1 MGVELRSSS
10 LITERPRVFRN
21 VLIVATTLTGMC
33 WQTLLTAQPDAQ
45 TPDTLTVKLKRELAT
60 ALAKDAREKGNPVQ
74 GAILFSQKKFN
85 CVGCHAHRATNLLG
99 PDLTRVGTEVPD
111 THLVESILLPSKVI
125 KKGYETVSILDVDG
139 RVFKG
144 RIVDESPTQYLLR
157 DTSPEQRL
165 VVVPRDSVEELK
177 MDAKSSMPEGLADQL
192 ESRQEFLDLLK
203 YLMDIAVSG
212 TSGTEVAGSDDK
224 SGLDDRVQGIALL
237 QQFHCTNCHATDAP
251 ALAAKPAPDLS
262 SVASRGDPSFITKF
276 ILDPHGTKP
285 GTNMPHLLGR
295 LAPADRQ
302 KVAVAITHYLASLS
316 TEEFQRDALEVDAT
330 KRGQQ
335 LFHSVGCVACHS
347 PLRKDGSEALPAG
360 SVSLG
365 NPGEKYSLVGLT
377 GFLENPHAV
386 RPAGRMP
393 NLKLDHWEAR
403 DIASYLLS
411 FSVGDNLGRDDS
423 DFEFDSSLVAAGRM
437 HFRGLGCSQCHDL
450 EGAQRIIS
458 ATPLISLRSAEGCL
472 SESVAELPEYVLSAG
487 QRLAMQAA
495 IKQSGDQ
502 LTNSQQISVTLQT
515 LRCYACHERDGIG
528 GVSGERDPYFLTT
541 NENLGPQGRIPPPLT
556 GVGAKLK
563 SKWMRQVLVSGR
575 AIRPYVETRMPQY
588 GADHVSHLV
597 DLFQQV
603 DDLPQVVM
611 HEFDDP
617 KEIRK
622 IGTELVGSGG
632 LNCIACHTFQQKPAL
647 TMPGVDLTEMA
658 ERLHKEWFFRYMRS
672 PQAISPN
679 TVMPSFWPGG
689 KAIRKEILEGNTVQQ
704 IGAVWEY
711 LRDGRQARVPRGL
724 QREPMELLASDGH
737 AAMLRRSY
745 QGIGKRGIGVGY
757 PGGVNLAFDAEQM
770 RLGMIWKGKFA
781 DPAGVWRS
789 QGHGTVRPLGGSL
802 IRFEAGP
809 ELDSSQSPWIVDDG
823 RPPKHR
829 FTGYFLDDMD
839 RPTFTYELG
848 DVGVEDFY
856 SGAKSENP
864 ELSQLKRQLVFQT
877 ERPRNDLAFRLR
889 TKGTIQKESD
899 HQFRL
904 ENALLIEVDPDHL
917 ARIVTD
923 SAGSHLYIPLDLKS
937 GKSQLTL
944 KYTW

>member
-1 MGVELRSSS
+1 M
-10 LITERPRVFRN
+10 FRTA
-21 VLIVATTLTGMC
+21 LIVAATLTGMC
-33 WQTLLTAQPDAQ
+33 WQASLAAQDDPQ
-45 TPDTLTVKLKRELAT
+45 TPETLTVKLKRELAT
-60 ALAKDAREKGNPVQ
+60 VLATDAREKGNSVQ

-85 CVGCHAHRATNLLG
+85 CVGCHAQGATDLLG
-99 PDLTRVGTEVPD
+99 PDLTRVGTDVPD
-111 THLVESILLPSKVI
+111 THFVEAILVPSKAI
-125 KKGYETVSILDVDG
+125 RKGYETVSILDVDG
-139 RVFKG
+139 RVVKG
-144 RIVDESPTQYLLR
+144 RIVDESPTQYVLR

-165 VVVPRDSVEELK
+165 VVVPRDRIEELK

-192 ESRQEFLDLLK
+192 ESRQEFLDLVK
-203 YLMDIAVSG
+203 YLIDIAASG
-212 TSGTEVAGSDDK
+212 PAGSKVAGQQQK
-224 SGLDDRVQGIALL
+224 SGLDARVQGIALM
-237 QQFHCTNCHATDAP
+237 QQFHCTNCHASDS
-251 ALAAKPAPDLS
+251 LGLSAKPAPDLA
-262 SVASRGDPSFITKF
+262 SVAARVDPGYITAFIQ
-276 ILDPHGTKP
+276 DPHETKP
-285 GTNMPHLLGR
+285 GTNMPHLLGQ
-295 LAPADRQ
+295 LDPAEQRQ
-302 KVAVAITHYLASLS
+302 AAIAVTHYLASLS
-316 TEEFQRDALEVDAT
+316 GEKFLREELDVDAT

-347 PLRKDGSEALPAG
+347 PLRQDGSEEVPAG

-365 NPGEKYSLVGLT
+365 NPAEKYSLVGLT

-411 FSVGDNLGRDDS
+411 FPVTVNPDRDYS
-423 DFEFDSSLVAAGRM
+423 DFEIDSSLVAAGKER
-437 HFRGLGCSQCHDL
+437 FRALGCSQCHEL
-450 EGAQRIIS
+450 EGVEKMPAAAPMS
-458 ATPLISLRSAEGCL
+458 ELRFNQGCL
-472 SESVAELPEYVLSAG
+472 SKSASKLPKYEMSDDH
-487 QRLAMQAA
+487 RKAMQAA
-495 IKQSGDQ
+495 IEQSGDELTKSQ
-502 LTNSQQISVTLQT
+502 LINTTLQT

-563 SKWMRQVLVSGR
+563 PKWMRQVLVSGR

-588 GADHVSHLV
+588 GAEHVAHLV

-603 DDLPQVVM
+603 DELPKVATHQ
-611 HEFDDP
+611 FDDP

-622 IGTELVGSGG
+622 IGTDLVGSGG

-658 ERLHKEWFFRYMRS
+658 ERLHKEWFYRYMRS
-672 PQAISPN
+672 PQTVSPN

-689 KAIRKEILEGNTVQQ
+689 KAIRKEILDGDTNQQ

-711 LRDGRQARVPRGL
+711 LQDGRQARVPRGL
-724 QREPMELLASDGH
+724 RREPIELLATDGH

-757 PGGVNLAFDAEQM
+757 PGGVNLAFDAEQL
-770 RLGMIWKGKFA
+770 RLAMIWKGKFA

-789 QGHGTVRPLGGSL
+789 QGHGTVRPLGGEL

-809 ELDSSQSPWIVDDG
+809 ELDSRQSPWVVDDG

-839 RPTFTYELG
+839 RPTFTYRLD
-848 DVGVEDFY
+848 DVSVEDFS
-856 SGAKSENP
+856 SGGKSESP
-864 ELSQLKRQLVFQT
+864 ALSQLKRRLVFQT
-877 ERPRNDLAFRLR
+877 EQPRNDLAFRLR
-889 TKGTIQKESD
+889 TKGAIQKESE

-904 ENALLIEVDPDHL
+904 ENALTIEVDPEHV
-917 ARIVTD
+917 ANIVTD
-923 SAGSHLYIPLDLKS
+923 SAGSHLHIPLDLKS
-937 GKSQLTL
+937 GKSQLIL

>member
-1 MGVELRSSS
+1 M
-10 LITERPRVFRN
+10 
-21 VLIVATTLTGMC
+21 TLTGMC
-33 WQTLLTAQPDAQ
+33 WQTDLTAQNDSQ
-45 TPDTLTVKLKRELAT
+45 TPETLTVKLKRELAV
-60 ALAKDAREKGNPVQ
+60 ALAKDAREKGNSVQ

-85 CVGCHAHRATNLLG
+85 CVGCHAQGATNLLG
-99 PDLTRVGTEVPD
+99 PDLTRVGTDVPD
-111 THLVESILLPSKVI
+111 SQFVESILLPSKVI

-144 RIVDESPTQYLLR
+144 RIVDESPTQYVLR

-165 VVVPRDSVEELK
+165 VVVPRGSVDELK

-192 ESRQEFLDLLK
+192 ESRQEFLDLVK
-203 YLMDIAVSG
+203 YLMDIAASG
-212 TSGTEVAGSDDK
+212 TSGTKVTQNHQQSV
-224 SGLDDRVQGIALL
+224 LDARVQGVALL
-237 QQFHCTNCHATDAP
+237 QQFHCTNCHATDSP
-251 ALAAKPAPDLS
+251 ALDAKPGPDLA
-262 SVASRGDPSFITKF
+262 SVTSRVDPRYITEF
-276 ILDPHGTKP
+276 ILDPHETKP
-285 GTNMPHLLGR
+285 GTNMPHLLGQ
-295 LAPADRQ
+295 LAAAEQQ
-302 KVAVAITHYLASLS
+302 KAAVTITHYLASLS
-316 TEEFQRDALEVDAT
+316 SEGFQRDALDVDAA
-330 KRGQQ
+330 KRGQK

-347 PLRKDGSEALPAG
+347 PLDEDGSEELPEG

-365 NPGEKYSLVGLT
+365 DPAAKYSLVGLT

-393 NLKLDHWEAR
+393 NLNLDHWEAQE
-403 DIASYLLS
+403 IASYLLS
-411 FSVGDNLGRDDS
+411 FPRLVNADR
-423 DFEFDSSLVAAGRM
+423 DSSEFELDPSLAAAGKTR
-437 HFRGLGCSQCHDL
+437 FRDLGCSQCHDL
-450 EGAQRIIS
+450 DGAGKLPA
-458 ATPLISLRSAEGCL
+458 ATPMSSLRSGEGCL
-472 SESVAELPEYVLSAG
+472 SKSVAKLPEYVLSDD
-487 QRLAMQAA
+487 QRNAMQAA
-495 IKQSGDQ
+495 IKKAGDE
-502 LTNSQQISVTLQT
+502 LTKSQQINATLQT

-528 GVSGERDPYFLTT
+528 GVGGERDPFFLTT

-563 SKWMRQVLVSGR
+563 PKWMRQVLVSGR

-588 GADHVSHLV
+588 GADHVAHLV

-603 DDLPQVVM
+603 DELPHVVI

-622 IGTELVGSGG
+622 VGTELVGSGG

-658 ERLHKEWFFRYMRS
+658 ERLHKEWFFQYMRS

-689 KAIRKEILEGNTVQQ
+689 KAIRKEILDGDTDQQ

-711 LRDGRQARVPRGL
+711 LQDGRQARVPRGL
-724 QREPMELLASDGH
+724 RREPIELLASEGH

-757 PGGVNLAFDAEQM
+757 PGGVNLAFDAEQL
-770 RLGMIWKGKFA
+770 RLAMIWKGKFA

-789 QGHGTVRPLGGSL
+789 QGHGTVRPLGSEL

-809 ELDSSQSPWIVDDG
+809 ELDSSQSPWVVNDG
-823 RPPKHR
+823 RPPNHR

-839 RPTFTYELG
+839 RPTFTYQLD
-848 DVGVEDFY
+848 DVGVEDFS
-856 SGAKSENP
+856 SGTKSEKP
-864 ELSQLKRQLVFQT
+864 DLSQLKRKIVFQT
-877 ERPRNDLAFRLR
+877 EQPRKDLAFRLR
-889 TKGTIQKESD
+889 TKGAIQKETD

-904 ENALLIEVDPDHL
+904 GNALLIEVDPDHA

-923 SAGSHLYIPLDLKS
+923 SAGSHLHIPLDLKS
-937 GKSQLTL
+937 GQSQLTL

>member
-1 MGVELRSSS
+1 M
-10 LITERPRVFRN
+10 FRTA
-21 VLIVATTLTGMC
+21 LIVAATLTGMC
-33 WQTLLTAQPDAQ
+33 WQASLAVQDDPQ
-45 TPDTLTVKLKRELAT
+45 TPETLTVKLKRELAT
-60 ALAKDAREKGNPVQ
+60 VLATDAREKGNSVQ

-85 CVGCHAHRATNLLG
+85 CVGCHAQGATDLLG
-99 PDLTRVGTEVPD
+99 SDLTRVGTDVPD
-111 THLVESILLPSKVI
+111 THFVEAILVPSKAI
-125 KKGYETVSILDVDG
+125 RKGYETVSILDVDG
-139 RVFKG
+139 RVVKG
-144 RIVDESPTQYLLR
+144 RIVDESPTQYVLR

-165 VVVPRDSVEELK
+165 VVVPRDRIEELK

-192 ESRQEFLDLLK
+192 ESRQEFLDLVK
-203 YLMDIAVSG
+203 YLIDIAASG
-212 TSGTEVAGSDDK
+212 PAGSKVAGQQQK
-224 SGLDDRVQGIALL
+224 SGLDARVQGIALM
-237 QQFHCTNCHATDAP
+237 QQFHCTNCHASDSL
-251 ALAAKPAPDLS
+251 ALSAKPAPDLA
-262 SVASRGDPSFITKF
+262 SVAARVDPGYITAFIQ
-276 ILDPHGTKP
+276 DPHETKP
-285 GTNMPHLLGR
+285 GTNMPHLLGQ
-295 LAPADRQ
+295 LDPAEQRQ
-302 KVAVAITHYLASLS
+302 AAIAVTHYLASLS
-316 TEEFQRDALEVDAT
+316 GEKFLREELDVDAT
-330 KRGQQ
+330 KRGQK

-347 PLRKDGSEALPAG
+347 PLKQDGSEEVPAG

-365 NPGEKYSLVGLT
+365 NPAEKYSLVGLT

-411 FSVGDNLGRDDS
+411 FPVTVNPDRDYS
-423 DFEFDSSLVAAGRM
+423 DFEIDSSLVAAGKER
-437 HFRGLGCSQCHDL
+437 FRALGCSQCHEL
-450 EGAQRIIS
+450 EGVEKMPAAAPMS
-458 ATPLISLRSAEGCL
+458 ELRFNQGCL
-472 SESVAELPEYVLSAG
+472 SKSASKLPKYEMSDDH
-487 QRLAMQAA
+487 RKAMQAA
-495 IKQSGDQ
+495 IEQSGDELTKSQ
-502 LTNSQQISVTLQT
+502 LINTTLQT

-563 SKWMRQVLVSGR
+563 PKWMRQVLVSGR

-588 GADHVSHLV
+588 GAEHVAHLV

-603 DDLPQVVM
+603 DELPKVATHQ
-611 HEFDDP
+611 FDDP

-622 IGTELVGSGG
+622 IGTDLVGSGG

-658 ERLHKEWFFRYMRS
+658 ERLHKEWFYRYMRS
-672 PQAISPN
+672 PQTVSPN

-689 KAIRKEILEGNTVQQ
+689 KAIRKEILDGDTNQQ

-711 LRDGRQARVPRGL
+711 LQDGRQARVPRGL
-724 QREPMELLASDGH
+724 RREPIELLATDGH

-757 PGGVNLAFDAEQM
+757 PGGVNLAFDAEQL
-770 RLGMIWKGKFA
+770 RLAMIWKGKFA

-789 QGHGTVRPLGGSL
+789 QGHGTVRPLGGEL

-809 ELDSSQSPWIVDDG
+809 EVDSRQSPWVVDDG

-839 RPTFTYELG
+839 LPTFTYRLD
-848 DVGVEDFY
+848 DVSVEDFS
-856 SGAKSENP
+856 SGGKSESP
-864 ELSQLKRQLVFQT
+864 ALSQLKRRLVFQT
-877 ERPRNDLAFRLR
+877 EQPRNDLAFRLR
-889 TKGTIQKESD
+889 TKGAIQKESD

-904 ENALLIEVDPDHL
+904 ENALTIEVDPEHV
-917 ARIVTD
+917 ANIVTD
-923 SAGSHLYIPLDLKS
+923 SAGSHLHIPLDLKS
-937 GKSQLTL
+937 GKSQLIL

>member
-1 MGVELRSSS
+1 M
-10 LITERPRVFRN
+10 FRN
-21 VLIVATTLTGMC
+21 ALIVAATVTGMC
-33 WQTLLTAQPDAQ
+33 WQASLAAQDDPQ
-45 TPDTLTVKLKRELAT
+45 TPETLTVKLKRELAT
-60 ALAKDAREKGNPVQ
+60 VLATDAREKGNSVQ

-85 CVGCHAHRATNLLG
+85 CVGCHAQGATDLLG
-99 PDLTRVGTEVPD
+99 PDLTRVGTDVPD
-111 THLVESILLPSKVI
+111 THFVEAILVPSKAI
-125 KKGYETVSILDVDG
+125 RKGYETVSILDVDG
-139 RVFKG
+139 RVVKG
-144 RIVDESPTQYLLR
+144 RIVDESPTRYVLR

-165 VVVPRDSVEELK
+165 VVVPRDRIEELK

-192 ESRQEFLDLLK
+192 ESRQEFLDLVK
-203 YLMDIAVSG
+203 YLIDIAASG
-212 TSGTEVAGSDDK
+212 PAGSKVAGQQQK
-224 SGLDDRVQGIALL
+224 SGLDARVQGIALM
-237 QQFHCTNCHATDAP
+237 QQFHCTNCHASDS
-251 ALAAKPAPDLS
+251 LGLSAKPAPDLA
-262 SVASRGDPSFITKF
+262 SVAARVDPAYITAFIQ
-276 ILDPHGTKP
+276 DPHETKP
-285 GTNMPHLLGR
+285 GTNMPHLLGQ
-295 LAPADRQ
+295 LDPAEQRQ
-302 KVAVAITHYLASLS
+302 AAIAVTHYLASLS
-316 TEEFQRDALEVDAT
+316 GEKFLREELDVDAT
-330 KRGQQ
+330 KRGQK

-347 PLRKDGSEALPAG
+347 PLRQDGSEEVPAG

-365 NPGEKYSLVGLT
+365 NPAEKYSLVGLT

-411 FSVGDNLGRDDS
+411 FPVTVNPDRDYS
-423 DFEFDSSLVAAGRM
+423 DFEIDSSLVAAGKER
-437 HFRGLGCSQCHDL
+437 FRALGCSQCHEL
-450 EGAQRIIS
+450 EGVEKMPAAAPMS
-458 ATPLISLRSAEGCL
+458 ELRFNQGCL
-472 SESVAELPEYVLSAG
+472 SKSASKLPKYEMSDDH
-487 QRLAMQAA
+487 RKAMQAA
-495 IKQSGDQ
+495 IEQSGDELTKSQ
-502 LTNSQQISVTLQT
+502 LINTTLQT

-563 SKWMRQVLVSGR
+563 PKWMRQVLVSGR

-588 GADHVSHLV
+588 GAEHVAHLV

-603 DDLPQVVM
+603 DELPKVATHQ
-611 HEFDDP
+611 FDDP

-622 IGTELVGSGG
+622 IGTDLVGSGG

-658 ERLHKEWFFRYMRS
+658 ERLHKEWFYRYMRS
-672 PQAISPN
+672 PQTVSPN

-689 KAIRKEILEGNTVQQ
+689 KAIRKEILDGDTNQQ

-711 LRDGRQARVPRGL
+711 LQDGRQARVPRGL
-724 QREPMELLASDGH
+724 RREPIELLATDGH

-757 PGGVNLAFDAEQM
+757 PGGVNLAFDAEQL
-770 RLGMIWKGKFA
+770 RLAMIWKGKFA

-789 QGHGTVRPLGGSL
+789 QGHGTVRPLGGEL

-809 ELDSSQSPWIVDDG
+809 ELDSRQSPWVVDDG

-839 RPTFTYELG
+839 RPTFTYRLD
-848 DVGVEDFY
+848 DVSVEDFS
-856 SGAKSENP
+856 SGGKSESP
-864 ELSQLKRQLVFQT
+864 ALSQLKRRLVFQT
-877 ERPRNDLAFRLR
+877 EQPRNDLAFRLR
-889 TKGTIQKESD
+889 TKGAIQKESD

-904 ENALLIEVDPDHL
+904 ENALTIEVDSEHV
-917 ARIVTD
+917 ANIVTD
-923 SAGSHLYIPLDLKS
+923 AAGSHLHIPLDLKS
-937 GKSQLTL
+937 GKSQLIL

>member
-1 MGVELRSSS
+1 M
-10 LITERPRVFRN
+10 FRN
-21 VLIVATTLTGMC
+21 VLIVAATLTGMC
-33 WQTLLTAQPDAQ
+33 WQTILTAQTDSR
-45 TPDTLTVKLKRELAT
+45 TPETLTVTLKRELAT
-60 ALAKDAREKGNPVQ
+60 ALAKDARERGNSVQ

-85 CVGCHAHRATNLLG
+85 CVGCHVQGATNLLG

-111 THLVESILLPSKVI
+111 AHFVESILLPSKVI

-144 RIVDESPTQYLLR
+144 RIVDESPTQYVLR

-165 VVVPRDSVEELK
+165 VVVPRVSVEELK

-192 ESRQEFLDLLK
+192 ESRQEFLDLVK

-212 TSGTEVAGSDDK
+212 TSGTEVAGHQQK
-224 SGLDDRVQGIALL
+224 SRLDARVQGVALM
-237 QQFHCTNCHATDAP
+237 QQFHCTNCHASDSL
-251 ALAAKPAPDLS
+251 ALVAKPAPDLS
-262 SVASRGDPSFITKF
+262 SVVSRVDPRYITKF
-276 ILDPHGTKP
+276 ILDPHETKP

-295 LAPADRQ
+295 LAPAERQ
-302 KVAVAITHYLASLS
+302 QAAVAITHYLASLS
-316 TEEFQRDALEVDAT
+316 SEKFQRDALDGDAT
-330 KRGQQ
+330 KRGQK

-347 PLRKDGSEALPAG
+347 PFRQDGSEELPAG

-365 NPGEKYSLVGLT
+365 NPAEKYSLVGLT

-393 NLKLDHWEAR
+393 NMKLDHWEAR
-403 DIASYLLS
+403 EIASYLLS
-411 FSVGDNLGRDDS
+411 IPVRENLEREDA
-423 DFEFDSSLVAAGRM
+423 DFEFDPSLVDVGRTR
-437 HFRGLGCSQCHDL
+437 FRDLGCSQCHELD
-450 EGAQRIIS
+450 GAERLPA
-458 ATPLISLRSAEGCL
+458 ATPMSSLRPGKGCL
-472 SESVAELPEYVLSAG
+472 SGSVAQLPDYVLSED
-487 QRLAMQAA
+487 QQQAMQAA
-495 IKQSGDQ
+495 IKQSGDE
-502 LTNSQQISVTLQT
+502 LTKSQQISVTLQT

-528 GVSGERDPYFLTT
+528 GVSGDRDPYFLTT

-563 SKWMRQVLVSGR
+563 PKWMRQVLVSGR

-597 DLFQQV
+597 ELFQQV
-603 DDLPQVVM
+603 DELPQVVM

-622 IGTELVGSGG
+622 VGTELVGSGG

-658 ERLHKEWFFRYMRS
+658 ERLHKEWFFQYMKS
-672 PQAISPN
+672 PQASSPN

-689 KAIRKEILEGNTVQQ
+689 KAIRKEILDGDTNQQ

-711 LRDGRQARVPRGL
+711 LQDGRQARVPRGL
-724 QREPMELLASDGH
+724 RREPIELLAGDDR

-757 PGGVNLAFDAEQM
+757 PGGVNLAFDAEQL
-770 RLGMIWKGKFA
+770 RLAMVWKGKFA

-789 QGHGTVRPLGGSL
+789 QGHGTVRPLGAQL

-809 ELDSSQSPWIVDDG
+809 ELDSSQSPWVVDDG
-823 RPPKHR
+823 RPPRHR

-839 RPTFTYELG
+839 RPTFTYQLD
-848 DVGVEDFY
+848 DVGVEDFS
-856 SGAKSENP
+856 SGGESENP
-864 ELSQLKRQLVFQT
+864 DLSQLKRKIVFQT
-877 ERPRNDLAFRLR
+877 EQPRSDLAFRLR

-899 HQFRL
+899 YQFRL
-904 ENALLIEVDPDHL
+904 GNALLIEVDPDHV

-923 SAGSHLYIPLDLKS
+923 ATGSHLHIPLDLKS

>member
-1 MGVELRSSS
+1 M
-10 LITERPRVFRN
+10 FRTA
-21 VLIVATTLTGMC
+21 LIVAATLTGMC
-33 WQTLLTAQPDAQ
+33 WQASLAAQDDPQ
-45 TPDTLTVKLKRELAT
+45 TPETLTVKLKRELAT
-60 ALAKDAREKGNPVQ
+60 VLATDAREKGNSVQ

-85 CVGCHAHRATNLLG
+85 CVGCHAQGATDLLG
-99 PDLTRVGTEVPD
+99 PDLTRVGTDVPD
-111 THLVESILLPSKVI
+111 THFVEAILVPSKAI
-125 KKGYETVSILDVDG
+125 RKGYETVSILDVDG
-139 RVFKG
+139 RVVKG
-144 RIVDESPTQYLLR
+144 RIVDESPTQYVLR

-165 VVVPRDSVEELK
+165 VVVPRDRIEELK

-192 ESRQEFLDLLK
+192 ESRQEFLDLVK
-203 YLMDIAVSG
+203 YLIDIAASG
-212 TSGTEVAGSDDK
+212 PVGSKVAGQQQK
-224 SGLDDRVQGIALL
+224 NGLETRVQGIALM
-237 QQFHCTNCHATDAP
+237 QQFHCTNCHASDS
-251 ALAAKPAPDLS
+251 LGLSAKPAPDLA
-262 SVASRGDPSFITKF
+262 SVAARVDPGYITAFIQ
-276 ILDPHGTKP
+276 DPHETKP
-285 GTNMPHLLGR
+285 GTNMPHLLGQ
-295 LAPADRQ
+295 LDPAEQRQ
-302 KVAVAITHYLASLS
+302 AAIAVTHYLASLS
-316 TEEFQRDALEVDAT
+316 GEKFLREELDVDAT

-347 PLRKDGSEALPAG
+347 PLRQDGSEEVPAG

-365 NPGEKYSLVGLT
+365 NPAEKYSLVGLT

-411 FSVGDNLGRDDS
+411 FPVTVNPDRDYS
-423 DFEFDSSLVAAGRM
+423 DFEIDSSLVAAGKER
-437 HFRGLGCSQCHDL
+437 FRALGCSQCHEL
-450 EGAQRIIS
+450 EGVEKMPAAAPMS
-458 ATPLISLRSAEGCL
+458 ELRFNQGCL
-472 SESVAELPEYVLSAG
+472 SKSASKLPKYEMSDDH
-487 QRLAMQAA
+487 RKAMQAA
-495 IKQSGDQ
+495 IEQSGDELTKSQ
-502 LTNSQQISVTLQT
+502 LINTTLQT

-563 SKWMRQVLVSGR
+563 PKWMRQVLVSGR

-588 GADHVSHLV
+588 GAEHVAHLV

-603 DDLPQVVM
+603 DELPKVATHQ
-611 HEFDDP
+611 FDDP

-622 IGTELVGSGG
+622 IGTDLVGSGG

-658 ERLHKEWFFRYMRS
+658 ERLHKEWFYRYMRS
-672 PQAISPN
+672 PQTVSPN

-689 KAIRKEILEGNTVQQ
+689 KAIRKEILDGDTNQQ

-711 LRDGRQARVPRGL
+711 LQDGRQARVPRGL
-724 QREPMELLASDGH
+724 RREPIELLATDGH

-757 PGGVNLAFDAEQM
+757 PGGVNLAFDAEQL
-770 RLGMIWKGKFA
+770 RLAMIWKGKFA

-789 QGHGTVRPLGGSL
+789 QGHGTVRPLGGEL

-809 ELDSSQSPWIVDDG
+809 EVDSRQSPWVVDDG

-839 RPTFTYELG
+839 RPTFTYRLD
-848 DVGVEDFY
+848 DVSVEDFS
-856 SGAKSENP
+856 SGGKSESP
-864 ELSQLKRQLVFQT
+864 ALSQLKRRLVFQT
-877 ERPRNDLAFRLR
+877 EQPRNDLAFRLR
-889 TKGTIQKESD
+889 TKGAIQKESE

-904 ENALLIEVDPDHL
+904 ENALTIEVDSEHV
-917 ARIVTD
+917 ANIVTD
-923 SAGSHLYIPLDLKS
+923 AAGSHLHIPLDLKS
-937 GKSQLTL
+937 GKSQLIL

>member
-1 MGVELRSSS
+1 M
-10 LITERPRVFRN
+10 FRTA
-21 VLIVATTLTGMC
+21 LIVAATLTGMC
-33 WQTLLTAQPDAQ
+33 WQASLAAQDDPQ
-45 TPDTLTVKLKRELAT
+45 TPETLTVKLKRELAT
-60 ALAKDAREKGNPVQ
+60 VLATDAREKGNSVQ

-85 CVGCHAHRATNLLG
+85 CVGCHAQGATDLLG
-99 PDLTRVGTEVPD
+99 PDLTRVGTDVPD
-111 THLVESILLPSKVI
+111 THFVEAILVPSKAI
-125 KKGYETVSILDVDG
+125 RKGYETVSILDVDG
-139 RVFKG
+139 RVVKG
-144 RIVDESPTQYLLR
+144 RIVDESPTQYVLR

-165 VVVPRDSVEELK
+165 VVVPRDRIEELK

-192 ESRQEFLDLLK
+192 ESRQEFLDLVK
-203 YLMDIAVSG
+203 YLIDIAASG
-212 TSGTEVAGSDDK
+212 PVGSKVAGQQQK
-224 SGLDDRVQGIALL
+224 NGLETRVQGIALM
-237 QQFHCTNCHATDAP
+237 QQFHCTNCHASDS
-251 ALAAKPAPDLS
+251 LGLSAKPAPDLA
-262 SVASRGDPSFITKF
+262 SVAARVDPGYITAFIQ
-276 ILDPHGTKP
+276 DPHETKP
-285 GTNMPHLLGR
+285 GTNMPHLLGQ
-295 LAPADRQ
+295 LDPAEQRQ
-302 KVAVAITHYLASLS
+302 AAIAVTHYLASLS
-316 TEEFQRDALEVDAT
+316 GEKFLREELDVDAT
-330 KRGQQ
+330 KRGQK

-347 PLRKDGSEALPAG
+347 PLKQDGSEEVPAG

-365 NPGEKYSLVGLT
+365 NPAEKYSLVGLT

-411 FSVGDNLGRDDS
+411 FPVTVNPDRDYS
-423 DFEFDSSLVAAGRM
+423 DFEIDSSLVAAGKER
-437 HFRGLGCSQCHDL
+437 FRALGCSQCHEL
-450 EGAQRIIS
+450 EGVEKMPAAAPMS
-458 ATPLISLRSAEGCL
+458 ELRFNQGCL
-472 SESVAELPEYVLSAG
+472 SKSASKLPKYEMSDDH
-487 QRLAMQAA
+487 RKAMQAA
-495 IKQSGDQ
+495 IEQSGDELTKSQ
-502 LTNSQQISVTLQT
+502 LINTTLQT

-563 SKWMRQVLVSGR
+563 PKWMRQVLVSGR

-588 GADHVSHLV
+588 GAEHVAHLV

-603 DDLPQVVM
+603 DELPKVATHQ
-611 HEFDDP
+611 FDDP

-622 IGTELVGSGG
+622 IGTDLVGSGG

-658 ERLHKEWFFRYMRS
+658 ERLHKEWFYRYMRS
-672 PQAISPN
+672 PQTVSPN

-689 KAIRKEILEGNTVQQ
+689 KAIRKEILDGDTNQQ

-711 LRDGRQARVPRGL
+711 LQDGRQARVPRGL
-724 QREPMELLASDGH
+724 RREPIELLATDGH

-757 PGGVNLAFDAEQM
+757 PGGVNLAFDAEQL
-770 RLGMIWKGKFA
+770 RLAMIWKGKFA

-789 QGHGTVRPLGGSL
+789 QGHGTVRPLGGEL

-809 ELDSSQSPWIVDDG
+809 ELDSRQSPWVVDDG

-839 RPTFTYELG
+839 RPTFTYRLD
-848 DVGVEDFY
+848 DVSVEDFS
-856 SGAKSENP
+856 SGGKSESP
-864 ELSQLKRQLVFQT
+864 ALSQLKRRLVFQT
-877 ERPRNDLAFRLR
+877 EQPRNDLAFRLR
-889 TKGTIQKESD
+889 TKGAIQKESE

-904 ENALLIEVDPDHL
+904 ENALTIEVDSEHV
-917 ARIVTD
+917 ANIVTD
-923 SAGSHLYIPLDLKS
+923 AAGSHLHIPLDLKS
-937 GKSQLTL
+937 GKSQLIL